1 MTDGLLIEGISQIGS
16 CSSYCMSA
24 APAAL
29 CSGQG
34 DREERSGANFESIST
49 SFSSRGEEAGAD
61 NRAADT
67 VHDDNELT
75 RSLITALQSS
85 FFA

>member
-34 DREERSGANFESIST
+34 DREE
-49 SFSSRGEEAGAD
+49 
-61 NRAADT
+61 
-67 VHDDNELT
+67 
-75 RSLITALQSS
+75 
-85 FFA
+85 